1 MKDYL
6 QDRVD
11 TLIELAKTGDGA
23 SQLKLAKCFYN
34 GHLVEKSTENALYWS
49 FKAVSSGVPEAENYY
64 YAIIRGTKLPISN
77 NMKKY
82 ISLIGNLEVVPM
94 WEFLVGFIGFAIF
107 SKVEALQNIMIWLLV
122 TGLVSG
128 ILAYIVKKVYNF
140 FVKGKDLDLSAIIT
154 ILVVHVIS
162 IYFGISILVS

>member
-1 MKDYL
+1 MKKEL
-6 QDRVD
+6 KDRVD
-11 TLIELAKTGDGA
+11 TLIELAKAGDGM
-23 SQLKLAKCFYN
+23 SQLKLAKCFYSGN
-34 GHLVEKSTENALYWS
+34 LVEKSTENALYWS
-49 FKAVSSGVPEAENYY
+49 FKAVSAGVPEAEGYY
-64 YAIIRGTKLPISN
+64 NAISRGAKLPISD
-77 NMKKY
+77 NMRKF
-82 ISLIGNLEVVPM
+82 IAIIGNLEIVPI
-94 WEFLVGFIGFAIF
+94 WEFLIGFIGFGIF
-107 SKVEALQNIMIWLLV
+107 SKVDALQNIMIWLLV